1 MGGMWKCGNW
11 RDVEMWKC
19 EECGNVEMGG
29 MWRWEL
35 GNLGMPY
42 SEDEGLELGM
52 KEVLNRKVGW

>member
-1 MGGMWKCGNW
+1 MGGMWKCGN
-11 RDVEMWKC
+11 VEMWK
-19 EECGNVEMGG
+19 
-29 MWRWEL
+29 WEL